1 MTPRAEQATADE
13 LLTAPDGRLGP
24 HSSPEV
30 RSRIA
35 VFASGACFMV
45 PDGDN
50 HIEVQSVL
58 AVSRRY
64 RIDLQEPVFVD
75 KGVLTGIY
83 HKRQIVPLTDKT
95 TDAADGTQS
104 KRKDAYDL
112 LVKARKLHGTSD
124 IIIKCDRDEAGV
136 YAILDGV
143 QVPFNKRPWSPDYA
157 ALFQKAIYTWA
168 GLEGAAE
175 RGWKQGAH
183 QVGAITSGLPEG
195 LDSVRLQ
202 LLASAF
208 DGREL
213 IIRLMPKPKGGRIE
227 LRDLGF
233 NAEQIGRFAG
243 IMQNSGG
250 IVIVTGP
257 TGGGKTT
264 TLHGLL
270 SLSLDL
276 FTGDRWIT
284 VEDPVEIR
292 RRHPNVTQIDVVR
305 TAVDDDTDH
314 AYDDSLTAAMRSIP
328 RRLLFGEI
336 RSEASAAIAVRAAL
350 TGHGVLTTLH
360 TDDAPGAIPRLL
372 DMGISPNMLRNPKL
386 VRAVT
391 AQRLLRRL
399 CSCHI
404 TITRRDWTTFC
415 PTWLERIFTDVGH
428 VRMPN
433 PTPCAHCR
441 AGYRIGRV
449 PITEIMIPDER
460 LLSLLIDGQRD
471 TATNYWK
478 AECGGLPIVDQA
490 LQGIV
495 EGTFDP
501 MEVIRCLDF

>member
-1 MTPRAEQATADE
+1 MMTAEQATADE

-24 HSSPEV
+24 HASPEV

-35 VFASGACFMV
+35 LFASGAFFMV
-45 PDGDN
+45 PDGDT

-58 AVSRRY
+58 AVARRY
-64 RIDLQEPVFVD
+64 RIELQDPVVVD

-83 HKRQIVPLTDKT
+83 HQRRAMPLGHKV
-95 TDAADGTQS
+95 AELADGAQS

-124 IIIKCDRDEAGV
+124 IIIKCDRAEAGV
-136 YAILDGV
+136 YAILDGI

-157 ALFQKAIYTWA
+157 ALFQKAMYTWA

-213 IIRLMPKPKGGRIE
+213 IIRLMPTPKGGRIE
-227 LRDLGF
+227 LKDIGF
-233 NAEQIGRFAG
+233 DAAQIGQFAG

-314 AYDDSLTAAMRSIP
+314 AYDESLSAAMRSIP

-336 RSEASAAIAVRAAL
+336 RSEASAAIAIRAAL

-372 DMGISPNMLRNPKL
+372 DLRLAPSMLRNPKL

-399 CSCHI
+399 CTCRIQIS
-404 TITRRDWTTFC
+404 RRDWTTYC
-415 PTWLERIFTDVGH
+415 PDWLERIFDEIGQVS
-428 VRMPN
+428 MPN
-433 PTPCAHCR
+433 PVPCAHCR
-441 AGYRIGRV
+441 GGYRIGRV
-449 PITEIMIPDER
+449 PISEIMIPDER

-471 TATNYWK
+471 NATHYWK
-478 AECGGLPIVDQA
+478 AECGGRPIVDQA

-495 EGTFDP
+495 DGRFDP